1 MPTSSPND
9 LSISAVERETGLSKD
24 TLRMW
29 ERRYN
34 FPAPGRDES
43 GERIYPPEQVDK
55 LRLIK
60 KLMDHGHRPGK
71 LVAADMTAL
80 RDMARQQSGGEAT
93 HAGMQE
99 ERQDLLHYVAL
110 CKEHRMQALQRE
122 LTQCLLRTGIY
133 RFAIDVLAPLTVLIG
148 ERWASGHLAVFEE
161 HLYTEAV
168 QSVMR
173 NAIGAIP
180 TADSGAPAR
189 PRIVLTTIPHEPHGL
204 GLLMCEAIFALE
216 GAHCIS
222 LGVQTPISEIAQA
235 AAAQAADI
243 VALSFSASARPAQV
257 IQALT
262 DLHAQLPPA
271 VEIWGGGRCPVLAR
285 RPPAAIEVLEL
296 HEIPGA
302 LTQWRRRRMA

>member
-34 FPAPGRDES
+34 FPAPGRDEL
-43 GERIYPPEQVDK
+43 GERIYPAEQVDK

-60 KLMDHGHRPGK
+60 TLMDHGHRPGK
-71 LVAADMTAL
+71 LVGADMAAL
-80 RDMARQQSGGEAT
+80 RDLARQQPGGDAT
-93 HAGMQE
+93 HAGVQQE
-99 ERQDLLHYVAL
+99 REDLLHYVAL

-122 LTQCLLRTGIY
+122 LTQCLLRTGLY
-133 RFAIDVLAPLTVLIG
+133 RFVIDVLAPLTVLIG
-148 ERWASGHLAVFEE
+148 ARWASGHLAVFEE

-168 QSVMR
+168 QAVMR

-180 TADSGAPAR
+180 ADDNGAAAR

-204 GLLMCEAIFALE
+204 GLLMCEAIFSLE
-216 GAHCIS
+216 GAHCMS

-235 AAAQAADI
+235 AATQAADI
-243 VALSFSASARPAQV
+243 VALSFSAAARPAQV
-257 IQALT
+257 IQALA
-262 DLHAQLPPA
+262 DLRKQLPQA
-271 VEIWGGGRCPVLAR
+271 VEIWAGGRCSVLAR

-296 HEIPGA
+296 QEIPGA
-302 LTQWRRRRMA
+302 LTQWRRRPMV

>member
-1 MPTSSPND
+1 MRAPSSND
-9 LSISAVERETGLSKD
+9 LSIGAVERETGLSKD

-29 ERRYN
+29 ERRYH
-34 FPAPGRDES
+34 FPAPGRDEF

-60 KLMDHGHRPGK
+60 KLMDHGYRPGK
-71 LVAADMTAL
+71 LMAADMETL
-80 RDMARQQSGGEAT
+80 HDMTRQQPSGDAP
-93 HAGMQE
+93 HAGMHE
-99 ERQDLLHYVAL
+99 ERDDLLHYVEL
-110 CKEHRMQALQRE
+110 CKAHRMQDLQRE

-133 RFAIDVLAPLTVLIG
+133 RFAVEVLAPLTVLVG

-168 QSVMR
+168 QAVMR

-180 TADSGAPAR
+180 TASNGAAAR

-204 GLLMCEAIFALE
+204 GLLMSEAIFALE
-216 GAHCIS
+216 GAHCMS

-235 AAAQAADI
+235 ATMQAADI
-243 VALSFSASARPAQV
+243 VALSFSASARSAQV

-262 DLHAQLPPA
+262 DLRAQLPPA
-271 VEIWGGGRCPVLAR
+271 VEIWVGGRCPALTR
-285 RPPAAIEVLEL
+285 RPPTTVDVLEL

-302 LTQWRRRRMA
+302 LTQWRRRHTA